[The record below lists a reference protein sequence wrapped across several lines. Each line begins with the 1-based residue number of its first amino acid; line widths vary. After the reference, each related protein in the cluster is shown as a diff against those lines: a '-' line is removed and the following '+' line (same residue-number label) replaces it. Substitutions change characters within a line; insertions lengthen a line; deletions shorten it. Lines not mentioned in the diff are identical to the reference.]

1 MSHNASSAHPSHTTH
16 RRASTNSAG
25 AASSLSATP
34 HEIDSSTLERLEAI
48 LHSLQRA
55 PVQDQAIRLP
65 EVLSI
70 VGISKS
76 TWYARLNPRL
86 PSHDPRVPKPFK
98 LGTSGRSPSVWWR
111 SEVMAYVHSCANAHA
126 KY

>member
-1 MSHNASSAHPSHTTH
+1 MSHNASSAYSSRTTH
-16 RRASTNSAG
+16 RRALTNSAG

-34 HEIDSSTLERLEAI
+34 NEIDSSTLERLEAI

-98 LGTSGRSPSVWWR
+98 LGTSDRSPSVWWR
-111 SEVMAYVHSCANAHA
+111 SEVMAYVHACANAHA
-126 KY
+126 AY

>member
-1 MSHNASSAHPSHTTH
+1 MSHNTSSAYSSHAPD
-16 RRASTNSAG
+16 RRALTNSAG

-98 LGTSGRSPSVWWR
+98 LGTSDRSPSVWWR